1 MHTQRMH
8 TATPLLMISPPLT
21 SRLCFACT
29 NSVEGGER
37 LVLKTID
44 WSLISV
50 GVLVVEMR
58 YNDATNN
65 REIFSLLR
73 AAGFELVRSLAVWHE
88 KIIDNVFIRAEHF
101 LFAPDDLIAE
111 TTIIPKLSNVTI
123 PTAVYNLLASL
134 PRERP
139 KGANRA
145 LLHGRHCCVPYTTKM
160 PLSMAQCSGPDK
172 GKPILAGTPGSPG
185 GQIVWC

>member
-8 TATPLLMISPPLT
+8 TVPSLLMISLPLT
-21 SRLCFACT
+21 PLLYFACT

-172 GKPILAGTPGSPG
+172 GKPVLAGTPGSPG
-185 GQIVWC
+185 GQTVWC